1 MLTHI
6 DKNGNAT
13 MVDVNDKSIS
23 NRIAKAQGEIL
34 VTKDILDNIKDQSL
48 KKGDLFTVAKVAGI
62 NAAKNT
68 SQLIPLC
75 HQVPLDSIDIEFT
88 VNDRTSTITV
98 SSIVKTSYKTGV
110 EMEALVAV
118 NITLLTIYDMC
129 KAVSKDMEIR
139 KVELIHKSGG
149 KSGHWGLK
157 DLKRI
162 Y

>member
-34 VTKDILDNIKDQSL
+34 VTKGILDNIKDQSL

-75 HQVPLDSIDIEFT
+75 HQVPLDSIDIEFS

-129 KAVSKDMEIR
+129 KAVSKDMKIR

-149 KSGHWGLK
+149 KSGHWGSK
-157 DLKRI
+157 I
-162 Y
+162 

>member
-23 NRIAKAQGEIL
+23 SRIAKAQGEIL
-34 VTKDILDNIKDQSL
+34 VTKDILDNIKDQTL

-88 VNDRTSTITV
+88 VNDHTSTITV

-129 KAVSKDMEIR
+129 KAVSKNMEIR

-149 KSGHWGLK
+149 KSGHWDSK
-157 DLKRI
+157 I
-162 Y
+162 

>member
-34 VTKDILDNIKDQSL
+34 VTKGILDNIKDQSL

-88 VNDRTSTITV
+88 VNDHTSTITV

-149 KSGHWGLK
+149 KSGHWGSK
-157 DLKRI
+157 I
-162 Y
+162 

>member
-34 VTKDILDNIKDQSL
+34 VTKGILDNIKDQSL

-149 KSGHWGLK
+149 KSGHWGSK
-157 DLKRI
+157 I
-162 Y
+162 

>member
-13 MVDVNDKSIS
+13 MVDVNDKPIS

-149 KSGHWGLK
+149 KSGHWGSK
-157 DLKRI
+157 I
-162 Y
+162 

>member
-34 VTKDILDNIKDQSL
+34 VTKSILDNIKDQSL

-88 VNDRTSTITV
+88 VNDRSSTITV

-129 KAVSKDMEIR
+129 KAVSKDMKIR

-149 KSGHWGLK
+149 KSGHWGSK
-157 DLKRI
+157 I
-162 Y
+162 

>member
-149 KSGHWGLK
+149 KSGHWGSK
-157 DLKRI
+157 I
-162 Y
+162 

>member
-1 MLTHI
+1 
-6 DKNGNAT
+6 
-13 MVDVNDKSIS
+13 MVASQAMNVQNFLDYTREHEQEAD
-23 NRIAKAQGEIL
+23 RIG
-34 VTKDILDNIKDQSL
+34 
-48 KKGDLFTVAKVAGI
+48 
-62 NAAKNT
+62 
-68 SQLIPLC
+68 
-75 HQVPLDSIDIEFT
+75 IEFT

-149 KSGHWGLK
+149 KSGHWGSK
-157 DLKRI
+157 I
-162 Y
+162 

>member
-34 VTKDILDNIKDQSL
+34 VTKGILDNIKDQSL

-149 KSGHWGLK
+149 KSGHWDSK
-157 DLKRI
+157 I
-162 Y
+162 

>member
-34 VTKDILDNIKDQSL
+34 VTKGILDNIKDQSL

-88 VNDRTSTITV
+88 VNDGTSTITV

-129 KAVSKDMEIR
+129 KAVSKDMKIR

-149 KSGHWGLK
+149 KSGH
-157 DLKRI
+157 
-162 Y
+162 

>member
-34 VTKDILDNIKDQSL
+34 VTKGILDNIKDQSL

-88 VNDRTSTITV
+88 VNDGTSTITV

-149 KSGHWGLK
+149 KSGHWGSK
-157 DLKRI
+157 I
-162 Y
+162 

>member
-34 VTKDILDNIKDQSL
+34 VTKGILDNIKDQSL

-88 VNDRTSTITV
+88 VNDRSSTITV

-149 KSGHWGLK
+149 KSGHWGSK
-157 DLKRI
+157 I
-162 Y
+162 

>member
-34 VTKDILDNIKDQSL
+34 VTKGILDNIKDQSL

-129 KAVSKDMEIR
+129 KAVSKDMKIR

-149 KSGHWGLK
+149 KSGHW
-157 DLKRI
+157 DLKI
-162 Y
+162 

>member
-23 NRIAKAQGEIL
+23 DRIAKAQGEIL

-68 SQLIPLC
+68 CQLIPLC

-149 KSGHWGLK
+149 KSGHWGSK
-157 DLKRI
+157 I
-162 Y
+162 

>member
-34 VTKDILDNIKDQSL
+34 VTKGILDSIKDQSL

-149 KSGHWGLK
+149 KSGHWGSK
-157 DLKRI
+157 I
-162 Y
+162 

>member
-34 VTKDILDNIKDQSL
+34 VTKGILDNIKDQSL

-88 VNDRTSTITV
+88 VNDGTSTITV

-129 KAVSKDMEIR
+129 KAVSKDMKIR

-149 KSGHWGLK
+149 KSGHWGSK
-157 DLKRI
+157 I
-162 Y
+162 